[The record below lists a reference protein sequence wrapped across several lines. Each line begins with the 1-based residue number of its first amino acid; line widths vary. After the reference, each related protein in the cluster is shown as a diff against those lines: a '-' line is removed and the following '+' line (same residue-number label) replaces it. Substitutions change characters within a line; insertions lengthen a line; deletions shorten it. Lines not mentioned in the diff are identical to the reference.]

1 MSKQLQRSDRNDD
14 YKSLNEIPIRH
25 NHYHG
30 EEESDSSRDV
40 RIPTYRSRDTAN
52 STLSILCNNQAEE
65 IKQLYDQL
73 SRRELDLKEMRYN
86 YINAVKGGQSNNAAD
101 SGQSSSSEL
110 RGSLHLTSGLTD
122 GGAIDPK
129 FSSVNQEITKGEYD
143 NDYRDDN
150 DDDDDD
156 ENNSET
162 SSQNE
167 QIFRQSYPTV
177 NDFQISKRSLPQY
190 LNNME
195 TRDRDRD
202 RLIIRKN
209 EKINDGLKNENVAV
223 NARASSSSFPL
234 SNERTQNEKNKNNHK
249 NNYKIS
255 QGEYVEKSRKA
266 IRENKNENDNV
277 EIEIEKNQNNNNNN
291 LSFQVSEL
299 KEFRDKITTEYGVL
313 QKSYDTLKLET
324 EENSFQLRESAGRLI
339 RFVTGMYV
347 CLYVRTCL
355 LYMYVFVCVCL
366 LSCVRMMTSYTQI
379 TLWYPNRITY
389 RITYRCPS
397 TYSYAS

>member
-25 NHYHG
+25 NHLYSD
-30 EEESDSSRDV
+30 EESDSSSDV
-40 RIPTYRSRDTAN
+40 RIPTSRSRDTAN
-52 STLSILCNNQAEE
+52 TTLSILCNNQAEE

-73 SRRELDLKEMRYN
+73 SRREVDLKEMRYN
-86 YINAVKGGQSNNAAD
+86 YINAVKGGQSNKPAD

-110 RGSLHLTSGLTD
+110 RGSLHLTGGLTD
-122 GGAIDPK
+122 GRAIDPK
-129 FSSVNQEITKGEYD
+129 FSSVNQEITEGEYD
-143 NDYRDDN
+143 DDYKDDN
-150 DDDDDD
+150 DDDD

-167 QIFRQSYPTV
+167 QTFRQSYPTV
-177 NDFQISKRSLPQY
+177 NDFQISERSLPQY

-195 TRDRDRD
+195 TRDRDRP
-202 RLIIRKN
+202 IIRKN
-209 EKINDGLKNENVAV
+209 EKINDFKNENVAT
-223 NARASSSSFPL
+223 NLRASSSSFPP

-249 NNYKIS
+249 IS
-255 QGEYVEKSRKA
+255 QGEYVEKSRNA
-266 IRENKNENDNV
+266 MRESKSKNENV
-277 EIEIEKNQNNNNNN
+277 EVEIEKNQNKNNM
-291 LSFQVSEL
+291 SFQLSEL

-313 QKSYDTLKLET
+313 QKSFDTLKLET

-347 CLYVRTCL
+347 CLYVRT
-355 LYMYVFVCVCL
+355 YVSVVHVFASVCL
-366 LSCVRMMTSYTQI
+366 LSCVCMITSYTLT

-389 RITYRCPS
+389 TC